1 MANTPRLVTVKQAD
15 ALAELY
21 VWDTVVEILEGSTA
35 PRDESGQKAA
45 RKVIAIAKAE
55 QKKLFRKYDAEAR
68 HDDFAALQAEI
79 DALRTRLEDTVRD
92 STNEIERLRAET
104 KRLEKTLGAYQAAV
118 NKIDDLIEYS
128 LPMSPETKAALYAVL
143 ANLTATLAEELTN
156 D

>member
-1 MANTPRLVTVKQAD
+1 MANTPRLVTTKQAD

-68 HDDFAALQAEI
+68 HDDFAALQAEVE
-79 DALRTRLEDTVRD
+79 ALRSEG
-92 STNEIERLRAET
+92 ERLAEALECMIIGACAVAVPHNGERAV
-104 KRLEKTLGAYQAAV
+104 LQDAV
-118 NKIDDLIEYS
+118 NIAR
-128 LPMSPETKAALYAVL
+128 AALAAYRQ
-143 ANLTATLAEELTN
+143 EPPH
-156 D
+156 DRRD

>member
-1 MANTPRLVTVKQAD
+1 MANTPRLVTTKQAD

-68 HDDFAALQAEI
+68 HDDFAALQAEVE
-79 DALRTRLEDTVRD
+79 ALRSEG
-92 STNEIERLRAET
+92 ERLAEALECMIIGACAVAVPHNGERAV
-104 KRLEKTLGAYQAAV
+104 LQDAV
-118 NKIDDLIEYS
+118 NIAR
-128 LPMSPETKAALYAVL
+128 AALA
-143 ANLTATLAEELTN
+143 AHRKRGKH
-156 D
+156 

>member
-1 MANTPRLVTVKQAD
+1 MANTPRLVTIKQAD

-35 PRDESGQKAA
+35 PRDASGQKAA

-79 DALRTRLEDTVRD
+79 
-92 STNEIERLRAET
+92 ERLREALAALKAENEMLREAL
-104 KRLEKTLGAYQAAV
+104 KDADNEL
-118 NKIDDLIEYS
+118 DLIDEEMDTCDHS
-128 LPMSPETKAALYAVL
+128 VGVCTCSHWSMRRKMKAALSKG
-143 ANLTATLAEELTN
+143 NSN